1 MVGSSFSPASRR
13 RRTLLAGLAATLF
26 LTGCEIAGVGTAGTG
41 PAVDPRR
48 PVVVALMVPGGGG
61 DQGRNVLA
69 SNLENAARMAVA
81 DLQGVQID
89 LRVYQTAGNPQQ
101 AASLAAQAVADGAR
115 IIVGP
120 LLADEATA
128 VGRTVAGAGVNV
140 LSFSNNPAA
149 AGGNVFLLGP
159 TFQNTANR
167 LMSFAASQGK
177 GRVLLV
183 SEQNAAGQVAEQ
195 AVRAAAAG
203 SGASLAGVQS
213 YAFSQQGVV
222 EAIPRITSAA
232 RSTGA
237 QTILMTAGSEGALPI
252 LAELLPQNGLSAA
265 QFQYA
270 GLTRWDVPPAT
281 LNLRGLNGG
290 WFALPDPDL
299 TAQFDARYQAS
310 FGATP
315 NPVAALAYD
324 GIAAVGALL
333 RQGGAD
339 ALSRPRITQGQG
351 FAGVSGVFRFRADGM
366 NERGLAIAQ
375 VRDGSRV
382 IISPAPRSFAGGG
395 S

>member
-1 MVGSSFSPASRR
+1 MLGSPLSLPRAGRR
-13 RRTLLAGLAATLF
+13 KLLAGLAATLV
-26 LTGCEIAGVGTAGTG
+26 LAGCEIAGVVPQAG
-41 PAVDPRR
+41 PAIDPRR
-48 PVVVALMVPGGGG
+48 PVIVALMVPGGGA

-69 SNLENAARMAVA
+69 TNLENAARMAVA

-101 AASLAAQAVADGAR
+101 AATLAAQAVSEGAR

-167 LMSFAASQGK
+167 LMAFAASQGR

-183 SEQNAAGQVAEQ
+183 SELNPAGQAAEA
-195 AVRAAAAG
+195 AVRAAASG
-203 SGASLAGVQS
+203 SGATLAGVQS

-222 EAIPRITSAA
+222 EALPRIVAAA

-252 LAELLPQNGLSAA
+252 LAELLPQNGLSPA
-265 QFQYA
+265 QFQFA

-281 LNLRGLNGG
+281 LNLSGLNGG

-299 TAQFDARYQAS
+299 TARFTARYEAN
-310 FGATP
+310 FGASP

-333 RQGGAD
+333 RQGSAD
-339 ALSRPRITQGQG
+339 ALSAARITQGQG
-351 FAGVSGVFRFRADGM
+351 FAGVSGVFRFRSNGL

-375 VRDGSRV
+375 VRDGTRA
-382 IISPAPRSFAGGG
+382 IISPAPRSFTGGG
-395 S
+395 F